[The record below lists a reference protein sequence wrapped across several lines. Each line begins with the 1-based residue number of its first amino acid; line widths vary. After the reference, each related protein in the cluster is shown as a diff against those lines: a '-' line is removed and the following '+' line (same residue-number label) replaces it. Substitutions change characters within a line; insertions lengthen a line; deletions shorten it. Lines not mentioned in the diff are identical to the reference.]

1 VLEGHWLQRQQL
13 ASQTRL
19 FCPAGLHSA
28 KALLGLLAGHA
39 SVMGP
44 GCKSRL
50 VMLAVVLRILNL
62 RSVVPLPVWLVRE
75 VGRMLR
81 ERGRGVGA

>member
-1 VLEGHWLQRQQL
+1 M
-13 ASQTRL
+13 
-19 FCPAGLHSA
+19 
-28 KALLGLLAGHA
+28 
-39 SVMGP
+39 MGP